1 MQRDRRPEVMDQP
14 GLDPAEHDRALQGL
28 RRINR
33 ISRCVPGLFHHVETL
48 AGESP
53 ATQLSVLELAAEVAI
68 RRLSLPCPGLRPWA
82 KRRGGAFRPTR
93 VIFI

>member
-53 ATQLSVLELAAEVAI
+53 ATQLSVLQLACGGGDTAIELA
-68 RRLSLPCPGLRPWA
+68 LPWA